1 MTPMTRTDH
10 LQGASIVFDLDGTL
24 VDSAPDLTGAL
35 NHVLT
40 LHGRAPIEQNAV
52 RNLIGHGA
60 AALIKA
66 GMAATGDPV
75 EEERLPDLLGTF
87 LEHYEWHI
95 ADNSVPYAGV
105 VDAIDHLRAAG
116 AKLGV
121 CTNKREK
128 YALALLKALE
138 LESRFHAI
146 LGADSLEV
154 HKPDPGHL
162 LGTIEKMGGTP
173 ERTIMIGDSET
184 DVATAMAANIPCI
197 VVSFGYTTT
206 PPEELGGTLLID
218 HYDELLPAL
227 ETLLIETA

>member
-1 MTPMTRTDH
+1 MTKTDH
-10 LQGASIVFDLDGTL
+10 LQGTSIVFDLDGTL

-35 NHVLT
+35 NHVLA
-40 LHGRAPIEQNAV
+40 LNGRAPIEQDTV

-66 GMAATGDPV
+66 GMAATGEPV
-75 EEERLPDLLGTF
+75 EEKHLPGLLEVF
-87 LEHYEWHI
+87 LEHYEPHI
-95 ADNSVPYAGV
+95 ADNSIPYAGV
-105 VDAIDHLRAAG
+105 IDAIDHLRAAG
-116 AKLGV
+116 ARLGV
-121 CTNKREK
+121 CTNKRER

-138 LESRFHAI
+138 LEDRFHAI

-162 LGTIEKMGGTP
+162 LGTVEMIGGTP
-173 ERTIMIGDSET
+173 ERAIMIGDSET
-184 DVATAMAANIPCI
+184 DVATAAAANIPCI

-206 PPEELGGTLLID
+206 PPADLGGTLLID

-227 ETLLIETA
+227 ETLLAGTT